1 MDDFP
6 ALPIQGTYEENEKPA
21 IGHHLP
27 KLGKVSAE
35 QTDRLF
41 YRYSCQMRAEDP
53 YKMRCLLLTKR
64 TKVTNS
70 QHANVQ
76 ALPSLEAAEE
86 VCLPGD

>member
-53 YKMRCLLLTKR
+53 YKMRRLLLMRR
-64 TKVTNS
+64 TSPNPDIPDNPDIPAPK
-70 QHANVQ
+70 AF
-76 ALPSLEAAEE
+76 
-86 VCLPGD
+86 